1 MADTLINKFS
11 TEASANTDETI
22 TDALGSSEVLTVL
35 SISFC
40 NTHASTDTTF
50 DLRIDVSGGT
60 DGFIYLNQSL
70 PAKSTFIHNSKIV
83 LKQNDTLVFQTS
95 AAVTCNMVVSA
106 LKQTAVATSSGSDYL
121 DRVILH
127 DTSGSAA
134 PITPDNVTDI
144 KTVLAFTVC
153 NKDVNTAT
161 TFDVSVRNSGGTAF
175 KIYEDQAIPAAATFE
190 HSDKIILVANEE
202 LVFDQAASVE
212 MDVVCSMLRQVP

>member
-22 TDALGSSEVLTVL
+22 TDALSSAEVLTVL
-35 SISFC
+35 SVSIC
-40 NTHASTDTTF
+40 NTSTSTDTT
-50 DLRIDVSGGT
+50 
-60 DGFIYLNQSL
+60 IYLNQSL

-106 LKQTAVATSSGSDYL
+106 LKQTSVTTASGDDYL

-134 PITPDNVTDI
+134 AITPDNVTDI
-144 KTVLAFTVC
+144 KTVLSFTVC
-153 NKDVNTAT
+153 NKDTNTAG
-161 TFDVSVRNSGGTAF
+161 TFDVYVRNSGGTAF
-175 KIYEDQAIPAAATFE
+175 KIYEDVSIPAAGTFE
-190 HSDKIILVANEE
+190 HSDKIILIANEE
-202 LVFDQAASVE
+202 LVFDQAASIE
-212 MDVVCSMLRQVP
+212 IDAVCSMLRQVP

>member
-22 TDALGSSEVLTVL
+22 TDALSSAEVLTVL
-35 SISFC
+35 SVSIC
-40 NTHASTDTTF
+40 NTSTSTDTTF

-106 LKQTAVATSSGSDYL
+106 LKQTSVTTASGDDYL

-134 PITPDNVTDI
+134 AITPDNVTDI
-144 KTVLAFTVC
+144 KTVLSFTVC
-153 NKDVNTAT
+153 NKDTNTAG
-161 TFDVSVRNSGGTAF
+161 TFDVYVRNSGGTAF
-175 KIYEDQAIPAAATFE
+175 KIYEDVSIPAAGTFE
-190 HSDKIILVANEE
+190 HSDKIILIANEE
-202 LVFDQAASVE
+202 LVFDQAASIE
-212 MDVVCSMLRQVP
+212 IDAVCSFLRQVP

>member
-11 TEASANTDETI
+11 TEASAASNEAI
-22 TDALGSSEVLTVL
+22 TDALGSAEVLTVL
-35 SISFC
+35 SVSIC

-50 DLRIDVSGGT
+50 KLFIDAST
-60 DGFIYLNQSL
+60 DGYIYLNQSL

-83 LKQNDTLVFQTS
+83 LKQGDVLTFSTS
-95 AAVTCNMVVSA
+95 AAVTCNIVVSA

-153 NKDVNTAT
+153 NKDTNTAT
-161 TFDVSVRNSGGTAF
+161 TFDAYVRNSGGTAF